1 MVNRKAHAR
10 IYDFFDER
18 RKGLGSNGK
27 VPSWRVFTNRSGVK
41 IKASVD
47 SVSGEKVTIIRYDN
61 KKFTIPI
68 SSLSD
73 EDEEYLK
80 EWLNNQ

>member
-1 MVNRKAHAR
+1 MIAR

-18 RKGLGSNGK
+18 RKGRSNSK
-27 VPSWRVFTNRSGVK
+27 VSSWRVFTNRSGVK

-47 SVSGEKVTIIRYDN
+47 SVSGEKVTIVRDDN
-61 KKFTIPI
+61 RKFTIPI

-73 EDEEYLK
+73 EDEEYLR
-80 EWLNNQ
+80 EWLNSQ